1 MTNLQPESVSRETL
15 MSKYFPGQEDA
26 IRAYAEFLTTA
37 GIERGLIGPR
47 EGERIWERHIFNCL
61 PVTQL
66 LPQGA
71 SLFDIGSGAG
81 LPGIVIALARPD
93 LKVTLIEP
101 LERRVEFLNE
111 AVAAIAAGGVEIEV
125 IRGRAQDVKKS
136 ADFVTARAVAPMEKL
151 KKMSWHMVKTG
162 GSLLAMKGESAA
174 NEMVGIKGA
183 ELHEIKLE
191 GIELGRVISVRKGS
205 LISAEISAWLIH
217 VKQAIAR
224 ARQRS
229 SASGG

>member
-1 MTNLQPESVSRETL
+1 VEQSVDSLISR
-15 MSKYFPGQEDA
+15 YFPEREAQ
-26 IRAYAEFLTTA
+26 IRAYAQFLLTA

-66 LPQGA
+66 LPQSA

-93 LKVTLIEP
+93 LQVTLIEP
-101 LERRVEFLNE
+101 LERRVEFLKE
-111 AVAAIAAGGVEIEV
+111 ATEGLDIEV

-136 ADFVTARAVAPMEKL
+136 AEYVTARAVAPLEKL

-162 GSLLAMKGESAA
+162 GALLAMKGESAA
-174 NEMVGIKGA
+174 TEMAGVKNA
-183 ELHEIKLE
+183 TLHEITLE
-191 GIELGRVISVRKGS
+191 GVGLGRIVELRKGS
-205 LISAEISAWLIH
+205 ANN
-217 VKQAIAR
+217 
-224 ARQRS
+224 
-229 SASGG
+229 

>member
-1 MTNLQPESVSRETL
+1 MEQSVDGLVGR
-15 MSKYFPGQEDA
+15 YFPERQEE
-26 IRAYAEFLTTA
+26 IRAFAQFLTTA

-66 LPQGA
+66 LPQNA

-101 LERRVEFLNE
+101 LERRVEFLKE
-111 AVAAIAAGGVEIEV
+111 ATEGLGIEV

-136 ADFVTARAVAPMEKL
+136 ADYVTARAVAPLEKL
-151 KKMSWHMVKTG
+151 KKISWHMVKTG
-162 GSLLAMKGESAA
+162 GALLAMKGESAA
-174 NEMVGIKGA
+174 TEMVGVKNA
-183 ELHEIKLE
+183 VLHEIELE
-191 GIELGRVISVRKGS
+191 GIGLGRIVELRKPS
-205 LISAEISAWLIH
+205 
-217 VKQAIAR
+217 
-224 ARQRS
+224 
-229 SASGG
+229 

>member
-1 MTNLQPESVSRETL
+1 MENLQPESVSRETL
-15 MSKYFPGQEDA
+15 IAKYFPGQEGSIAAFAD
-26 IRAYAEFLTTA
+26 FLVGA

-47 EGERIWERHIFNCL
+47 EGERIWDRHIFNCL

-66 LPQGA
+66 LPEGA

-101 LERRVEFLNE
+101 LERRVEFLRE
-111 AVAAIAAGGVEIEV
+111 AVAAVPDLPFPIEV
-125 IRGRAQDVKKS
+125 LRGRAQDIKKS
-136 ADFVTARAVAPMEKL
+136 ADFVTARAVAPLEKL

-174 NEMVGIKGA
+174 TEMVGVKGA
-183 ELHEIKLE
+183 ELHEIKLY
-191 GIELGRVISVRKGS
+191 GVELGRVISIRKG
-205 LISAEISAWLIH
+205 A
-217 VKQAIAR
+217 
-224 ARQRS
+224 
-229 SASGG
+229 

>member
-1 MTNLQPESVSRETL
+1 VEQSVDALVGR
-15 MSKYFPGQEDA
+15 YFPERQEE
-26 IRAYAEFLTTA
+26 IRAFAQFLTTA

-66 LPQGA
+66 LPQNS

-101 LERRVEFLNE
+101 LERRVEFLKE
-111 AVAAIAAGGVEIEV
+111 ATEGLGIEV

-136 ADFVTARAVAPMEKL
+136 ADYVTARAVAPLEKL
-151 KKMSWHMVKTG
+151 KKISWHMVKTG
-162 GSLLAMKGESAA
+162 GALLAMKGESAA
-174 NEMVGIKGA
+174 TEMVGVKNA
-183 ELHEIKLE
+183 VLHEIELE
-191 GIELGRVISVRKGS
+191 GIGLGRIIELRKPS
-205 LISAEISAWLIH
+205 
-217 VKQAIAR
+217 
-224 ARQRS
+224 
-229 SASGG
+229 

>member
-1 MTNLQPESVSRETL
+1 MEQSVEGLVGR
-15 MSKYFPGQEDA
+15 YFPERQEE
-26 IRAYAEFLTTA
+26 IRAFAQFLTTA

-66 LPQGA
+66 LPQNA

-101 LERRVEFLNE
+101 LERRVEFLKE
-111 AVAAIAAGGVEIEV
+111 ATEGLGIEV

-136 ADFVTARAVAPMEKL
+136 ADYVTARAVAPLEKL
-151 KKMSWHMVKTG
+151 KKISWHMVKTG
-162 GSLLAMKGESAA
+162 GALLAMKGESAVT
-174 NEMVGIKGA
+174 EMVGVKNA
-183 ELHEIKLE
+183 VLHEIELE
-191 GIELGRVISVRKGS
+191 GIGLGRIVELRKPS
-205 LISAEISAWLIH
+205 
-217 VKQAIAR
+217 
-224 ARQRS
+224 
-229 SASGG
+229 

>member
-1 MTNLQPESVSRETL
+1 VEPTLDELIARHFPEKE
-15 MSKYFPGQEDA
+15 GA
-26 IRAYAEFLTTA
+26 IRAYANFLKGA

-47 EGERIWERHIFNCL
+47 EGDRIWERHILNSLF
-61 PVTQL
+61 VTQL

-101 LERRVEFLNE
+101 LERRVEFLKE
-111 AVAAIAAGGVEIEV
+111 ATEGTDIQV

-136 ADFVTARAVAPMEKL
+136 ADYVTARAVAALDKL
-151 KKMSWHMVKTG
+151 KKMSWHMLKMN

-174 NEMVGIKGA
+174 KEMEAVPGSI
-183 ELHEIKLE
+183 LHEITLE
-191 GIELGRVISVRKGS
+191 GIGLGRIVELKKLPKV
-205 LISAEISAWLIH
+205 AP
-217 VKQAIAR
+217 Q
-224 ARQRS
+224 
-229 SASGG
+229 

>member
-1 MTNLQPESVSRETL
+1 MTNLQPESDPSEVSRETTI
-15 MSKYFPGQEDA
+15 SKYFPGQEAA
-26 IRAYAEFLTTA
+26 IRAYADFLTTA

-111 AVAAIAAGGVEIEV
+111 AVAALAAGGVEIEV

-174 NEMVGIKGA
+174 TEMVGIKGA

-205 LISAEISAWLIH
+205 LISA
-217 VKQAIAR
+217 
-224 ARQRS
+224 
-229 SASGG
+229 

>member
-1 MTNLQPESVSRETL
+1 MAEAVSRETL
-15 MSKYFPGQEDA
+15 IERYFPNSKEA
-26 IRAYAEFLTTA
+26 ILAYAEFLSTA

-93 LKVTLIEP
+93 LKVSLIEP
-101 LERRVEFLNE
+101 LERRVEFLKE
-111 AVAAIAAGGVEIEV
+111 ATAGSSIEV
-125 IRGRAQDVKKS
+125 IRGRAQDIKKS
-136 ADFVTARAVAPMEKL
+136 ADFVTARAVAPLEKL

-162 GSLLAMKGESAA
+162 GSLLAMKGESASV
-174 NEMVGIKGA
+174 EMEGVKGA
-183 ELHEIKLE
+183 SLHEITLD
-191 GIELGRVISVRKGS
+191 GIEMGRIVAIKKG
-205 LISAEISAWLIH
+205 A
-217 VKQAIAR
+217 
-224 ARQRS
+224 
-229 SASGG
+229 

>member
-1 MTNLQPESVSRETL
+1 MEHSVEGLVGR
-15 MSKYFPGQEDA
+15 YFPEREA
-26 IRAYAEFLTTA
+26 EIRAFAEFLVTA

-81 LPGIVIALARPD
+81 LPGIVISLARPD

-101 LERRVEFLNE
+101 LERRVEFLKE
-111 AVAAIAAGGVEIEV
+111 ATEGLDIEV
-125 IRGRAQDVKKS
+125 IRGRAQDIKKS
-136 ADFVTARAVAPMEKL
+136 AEYVTARAVAPLEKL

-162 GSLLAMKGESAA
+162 GALLAMKGESAA
-174 NEMVGIKGA
+174 DEMVGVKNA
-183 ELHEIKLE
+183 VLHEIELE
-191 GIELGRVISVRKGS
+191 GVGLGRIIELRKPS
-205 LISAEISAWLIH
+205 
-217 VKQAIAR
+217 
-224 ARQRS
+224 
-229 SASGG
+229 

>member
-1 MTNLQPESVSRETL
+1 MTNLQPESDPSQVSRETNIN
-15 MSKYFPGQEDA
+15 KYFPGQEEA

-205 LISAEISAWLIH
+205 LISA
-217 VKQAIAR
+217 
-224 ARQRS
+224 
-229 SASGG
+229 

>member
-1 MTNLQPESVSRETL
+1 MTNLQPESVSRETTI
-15 MSKYFPGQEDA
+15 STYFPGQEDA

-47 EGERIWERHIFNCL
+47 EGERIWDRHIFNCL
-61 PVTQL
+61 PITQL
-66 LPQGA
+66 LPKGA

-111 AVAAIAAGGVEIEV
+111 AVAAIATTGVEIAV

-205 LISAEISAWLIH
+205 VISA
-217 VKQAIAR
+217 
-224 ARQRS
+224 
-229 SASGG
+229 

>member
-1 MTNLQPESVSRETL
+1 MSASDVSRETL
-15 MSKYFPGQEDA
+15 IERYFPERLDEIA
-26 IRAYAEFLTTA
+26 AYAHFLTTA

-66 LPQGA
+66 LPLGA

-93 LKVTLIEP
+93 LSVTLIEP
-101 LERRVEFLNE
+101 LERRVSFLNE
-111 AVAAIAAGGVEIEV
+111 AVAGLNLEINKIEV

-136 ADFVTARAVAPMEKL
+136 ADFVTARAVAPLEKL

-162 GSLLAMKGESAA
+162 GSLLAMKGESAST
-174 NEMVGIKGA
+174 EMEGVKGA
-183 ELHEIKLE
+183 TLHEITLE
-191 GIELGRVISVRKGS
+191 GIELGRIVAIKKG
-205 LISAEISAWLIH
+205 A
-217 VKQAIAR
+217 
-224 ARQRS
+224 
-229 SASGG
+229 

>member
-1 MTNLQPESVSRETL
+1 MAEAVSRETL
-15 MSKYFPGQEDA
+15 IERYFPNSKEA
-26 IRAYAEFLTTA
+26 ILAYAEFLSTA

-101 LERRVEFLNE
+101 LERRVEFLKE
-111 AVAAIAAGGVEIEV
+111 ATAGSSIEV
-125 IRGRAQDVKKS
+125 IRGRAQDIKKS
-136 ADFVTARAVAPMEKL
+136 ADFVTARAVAPLEKL

-162 GSLLAMKGESAA
+162 GSLLAMKGESASV
-174 NEMVGIKGA
+174 EMEGVKGA
-183 ELHEIKLE
+183 SLHEITLD
-191 GIELGRVISVRKGS
+191 GIEMGRIVAIKKG
-205 LISAEISAWLIH
+205 A
-217 VKQAIAR
+217 
-224 ARQRS
+224 
-229 SASGG
+229 

>member
-1 MTNLQPESVSRETL
+1 MENLQPESVSRETL
-15 MSKYFPGQEDA
+15 IAKYFPGQSDA
-26 IRAYAEFLTTA
+26 IQRYADFLVGA

-47 EGERIWERHIFNCL
+47 EGERIWDRHIFNCL
-61 PVTQL
+61 PITQL
-66 LPQGA
+66 LPEGA

-93 LKVTLIEP
+93 VKVTLIEP

-111 AVAAIAAGGVEIEV
+111 VVAAISSDLIEIEV

-136 ADFVTARAVAPMEKL
+136 ANFVTARAVAPLEKL

-174 NEMVGIKGA
+174 AEMVGVKGA

-191 GIELGRVISVRKGS
+191 GIELGRIISVRKG
-205 LISAEISAWLIH
+205 A
-217 VKQAIAR
+217 
-224 ARQRS
+224 
-229 SASGG
+229 

>member
-1 MTNLQPESVSRETL
+1 MEQSVDGLVGR
-15 MSKYFPGQEDA
+15 YFPERQEE
-26 IRAYAEFLTTA
+26 IRAFAQFLTTA

-66 LPQGA
+66 LPQNS

-101 LERRVEFLNE
+101 LERRVEFLKE
-111 AVAAIAAGGVEIEV
+111 ATEGLGIEV

-136 ADFVTARAVAPMEKL
+136 ADYVTARAVAPLEKL
-151 KKMSWHMVKTG
+151 KKISWHMVKTG
-162 GSLLAMKGESAA
+162 GALLAMKGESAA
-174 NEMVGIKGA
+174 TEMVGVKNA
-183 ELHEIKLE
+183 VLHEIELE
-191 GIELGRVISVRKGS
+191 GIGLGRIIELRKPS
-205 LISAEISAWLIH
+205 
-217 VKQAIAR
+217 
-224 ARQRS
+224 
-229 SASGG
+229 

>member
-1 MTNLQPESVSRETL
+1 MAEAVSRETL
-15 MSKYFPGQEDA
+15 IERYFPSSKKE
-26 IRAYAEFLTTA
+26 ILAYAQFPLTA

-71 SLFDIGSGAG
+71 TLFDIGSGAG

-101 LERRVEFLNE
+101 LERRVEFLKE
-111 AVAAIAAGGVEIEV
+111 ATAGTSIEV

-136 ADFVTARAVAPMEKL
+136 ADFVTARAVAPLEKL
-151 KKMSWHMVKTG
+151 KKMSWHLVKTG
-162 GSLLAMKGESAA
+162 GSLLAMKGESASA
-174 NEMVGIKGA
+174 EMEGVKGA
-183 ELHEIKLE
+183 SLHEISLD
-191 GIELGRVISVRKGS
+191 GIEMGRIVAIKKG
-205 LISAEISAWLIH
+205 A
-217 VKQAIAR
+217 
-224 ARQRS
+224 
-229 SASGG
+229 

>member
-1 MTNLQPESVSRETL
+1 MENLQPESTSSKEVSRETPSVETL
-15 MSKYFPGQEDA
+15 IAKYFPGQEGA
-26 IRAYAEFLTTA
+26 IEEFAQFLIGA

-47 EGERIWERHIFNCL
+47 EGERIWDRHIFNCL

-66 LPQGA
+66 LPNGA

-93 LKVTLIEP
+93 LQVTLIEP
-101 LERRVEFLNE
+101 LERRVDFLNE
-111 AVAAIAAGGVEIEV
+111 AVAAIPNLPFPIQV
-125 IRGRAQDVKKS
+125 IRGRSQDIKKS
-136 ADFVTARAVAPMEKL
+136 ADYVTARAVAPLEKL

-174 NEMVGIKGA
+174 SEMVGVKGA

-191 GIELGRVISVRKGS
+191 GIELGRVISIRKG
-205 LISAEISAWLIH
+205 A
-217 VKQAIAR
+217 
-224 ARQRS
+224 
-229 SASGG
+229 

>member
-1 MTNLQPESVSRETL
+1 MTNLQPESDPSEVSRETFI
-15 MSKYFPGQEDA
+15 SRYFPGQEDA

-81 LPGIVIALARPD
+81 LPGIVVALARPD
-93 LKVTLIEP
+93 LRVTLIEP
-101 LERRVEFLNE
+101 LERRVEFLKE
-111 AVAAIAAGGVEIEV
+111 ATAGLDIEV

-136 ADFVTARAVAPMEKL
+136 ADFVTARAVAPLEKL
-151 KKMSWHMVKTG
+151 KKMSWHIVKTG
-162 GSLLAMKGESAA
+162 GALLAMKGESAA
-174 NEMVGIKGA
+174 AEMEGVKNA
-183 ELHEIKLE
+183 VLHEIDLE
-191 GIELGRVISVRKGS
+191 GIGLGRIVELRKG
-205 LISAEISAWLIH
+205 A
-217 VKQAIAR
+217 
-224 ARQRS
+224 
-229 SASGG
+229 

>member
-1 MTNLQPESVSRETL
+1 MENLQPESVSSEGVSRETL
-15 MSKYFPGQEDA
+15 IAKYFPGQEGSIQA
-26 IRAYAEFLTTA
+26 FTEFLTGA

-47 EGERIWERHIFNCL
+47 EGERIWDRHIFNCL
-61 PVTQL
+61 PITQL
-66 LPQGA
+66 IPNGA

-93 LKVTLIEP
+93 LQITLIEP

-111 AVAAIAAGGVEIEV
+111 AVAAIPNLAFPIQV

-136 ADFVTARAVAPMEKL
+136 ADFVTARAVAPLEKL

-174 NEMVGIKGA
+174 TEMVGVKGA
-183 ELHEIKLE
+183 ELHEIKLD
-191 GIELGRVISVRKGS
+191 GIDLGRIISIRKG
-205 LISAEISAWLIH
+205 A
-217 VKQAIAR
+217 
-224 ARQRS
+224 
-229 SASGG
+229 

>member
-1 MTNLQPESVSRETL
+1 MTNLQPESVSRETTIA
-15 MSKYFPGQEDA
+15 KYFPGQKDS
-26 IRAYAEFLTTA
+26 IRAYAEFLITA

-111 AVAAIAAGGVEIEV
+111 AVAAIALGGVEIEV

-174 NEMVGIKGA
+174 SEMVGIKGA

-205 LISAEISAWLIH
+205 VISA
-217 VKQAIAR
+217 
-224 ARQRS
+224 
-229 SASGG
+229 

>member
-1 MTNLQPESVSRETL
+1 MSASDVSRETL
-15 MSKYFPGQEDA
+15 IERYFPERLDEIA
-26 IRAYAEFLTTA
+26 AYAHFLTTA

-93 LKVTLIEP
+93 LSVTLIEP
-101 LERRVEFLNE
+101 LERRVSFLNE
-111 AVAAIAAGGVEIEV
+111 AVAGLNLEINKIEV

-136 ADFVTARAVAPMEKL
+136 ADFVTARAVAPLEKL

-162 GSLLAMKGESAA
+162 GSLLAMKGESASS
-174 NEMVGIKGA
+174 EMEGVKGA
-183 ELHEIKLE
+183 TLHEITLE
-191 GIELGRVISVRKGS
+191 GIELGRIVAIKKG
-205 LISAEISAWLIH
+205 A
-217 VKQAIAR
+217 
-224 ARQRS
+224 
-229 SASGG
+229 